1 MTGPAP
7 PTCCSWLP
15 RMETERGAEEAG
27 EEQETKEQGW
37 SLWDWRPQGLEPR
50 GGFRGPCS
58 WRIQPLLMSLCGP
71 CVTPTS
77 MDGAVGSEATASPPA
92 PNLHPLT
99 CTDTSSYQT
108 NLLSPTAPAL
118 PSCVC
123 ESFVSFFSG
132 VGGVIRQRRKSKKPE
147 SLDVAHS
154 LFSP

>member
-37 SLWDWRPQGLEPR
+37 SLWDWKPQGLEPR
-50 GGFRGPCS
+50 GGFHGPCS

-123 ESFVSFFSG
+123 ESFVPFFSG

-154 LFSP
+154 LFRP